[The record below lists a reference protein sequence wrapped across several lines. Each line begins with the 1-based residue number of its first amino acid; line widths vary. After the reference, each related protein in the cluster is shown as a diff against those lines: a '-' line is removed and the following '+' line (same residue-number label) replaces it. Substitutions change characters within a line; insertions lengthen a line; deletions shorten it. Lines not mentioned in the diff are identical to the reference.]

1 MLPIIITR
9 AQPGADETAAR
20 VSDLGHMPL
29 ISPALELI
37 GDAGVAMPSDDDIDS
52 YIFTSANGVRFFALS
67 SDQRSKTAW
76 CVGPATAA
84 AARELGFKDVR
95 ESAGNAVDLAHFI
108 AAQGHTP
115 PRPLLH
121 VANAAAKG
129 DLALTLEGLGFA
141 TVFAPLYRAD
151 TAAALPSAV
160 VKTLEAK
167 IPALVL
173 VHSAKGAAAFAQLTA
188 DLPTD
193 HLSAVAISVQAAQ
206 PLMKLGVGEI
216 HIARAPNEDGLFT
229 ALRPAAA
236 TLSA

>member
-1 MLPIIITR
+1 MLPVIITR
-9 AQPGADETAAR
+9 AQPGANETAAR

-29 ISPALELI
+29 ISPALELVGDNTAPI
-37 GDAGVAMPSDDDIDS
+37 PADAGIDS
-52 YIFTSANGVRFFALS
+52 YIFTSANGVRFFARR
-67 SDQRSKTAW
+67 SDARTKIAW

-84 AARELGFKDVR
+84 AARDADFGDVR
-95 ESAGNAVDLAHFI
+95 ESAGNAVDLAQFI
-108 AAQGHTP
+108 AAQGHQSR
-115 PRPLLH
+115 RPMLH

-129 DLALTLEGLGFA
+129 DLALTLEELGFA

-151 TAAALPSAV
+151 TAAALSPAV
-160 VKTLEAK
+160 VKTLAAN

-173 VHSAKGAAAFAQLTA
+173 VHSAKGAAAFAQLAA